1 MFKFNYKDVVN
12 DVLLVRLLL
21 TLNISHLFLV
31 SFIVTL
37 GMHLFARIRQSLQKE
52 GLVNSLKIY
61 EVF

>member
-12 DVLLVRLLL
+12 DVVLVRLLL

-37 GMHLFARIRQSLQKE
+37 GMNLFARIRPSLQKE
-52 GLVNSLKIY
+52 GLATP
-61 EVF
+61 